1 MRRRVLPALLLALL
15 LCGCAARTPADT
27 QTSPPPEESAP
38 ATEYDFA
45 VLPVRKDSIRTLYSQ
60 EGYEVRKITP
70 YEGDYLV
77 EYGDETRTISL
88 TPEAVEFLCLEH
100 ASISTVRSLFI
111 HPATQKPYLP

>member
-1 MRRRVLPALLLALL
+1 MKRTILPALLLALV

-38 ATEYDFA
+38 AAEYDFA

-77 EYGDETRTISL
+77 EYGDENDPDFSL
-88 TPEAVEFLCLEH
+88 LAWVIGQAGRRGELAGMSQFTA
-100 ASISTVRSLFI
+100 
-111 HPATQKPYLP
+111 